1 MFWVVQFASIY
12 HVFLIKKEFIMSQVS
27 ALKGKIYLFLLA
39 QFCAVEAMA
48 TPTPQAVIANAKA
61 TGQAV
66 TGLFPMVASILGGIF
81 AIMFFVLLK
90 KRTSE
95 GGEREVPIG
104 YLIGT
109 LVAAG
114 GLLTYAFSTNF
125 FSMMVFGD
133 AASGVQNQL

>member
-1 MFWVVQFASIY
+1 MNPVRVVQSKVSSVKSKLY
-12 HVFLIKKEFIMSQVS
+12 LI
-27 ALKGKIYLFLLA
+27 LLS

-66 TGLFPMVASILGGIF
+66 TGLFPMIATVLGSIF
-81 AIMFFVLLK
+81 TIMFFVLLK

-95 GGEREVPIG
+95 GGERDVPIG

-109 LVAAG
+109 AVAAG
-114 GLLTYAFSTNF
+114 GLLTYAFSSNF
-125 FSMMVFGD
+125 FSMVVFGD
-133 AASGVQNQL
+133 AASGVSNSL